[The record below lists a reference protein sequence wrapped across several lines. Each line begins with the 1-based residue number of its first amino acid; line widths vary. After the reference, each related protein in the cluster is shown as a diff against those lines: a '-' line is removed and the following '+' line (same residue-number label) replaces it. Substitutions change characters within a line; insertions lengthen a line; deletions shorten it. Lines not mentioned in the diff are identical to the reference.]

1 MSKELRELLSRL
13 ETMKAEVRSFMG
25 ADKMEDAEKRMNDVR
40 ELQKKVD
47 LQRALEETEER
58 GLWGGNERNGDPE
71 QRNEKELE
79 NEYRSIFLQAVR
91 RREVSSDQR
100 SVIKEYEKRAVMH
113 EGGATGQTDGDSGLI
128 VPQDIQTQIH
138 ELTRQFNDLSQYV
151 HVEEVTT
158 LSGSRVLEKLGT
170 MTPFAEIEEY
180 GVIPNME
187 NPKFEKVS
195 YQARKRGGILPLTN
209 ELIADSDQ
217 NLINYIKRW
226 IAQKSV
232 VTRNMLITGMLNGFD
247 KVAFDS
253 LDDVKRAMNI
263 SLDPAILDNSI
274 ILTNQDGFNWLD
286 EQKDSNGRY
295 LLQDDITQAG
305 RKLFKGRPV
314 AVSSNR
320 FLPSVGSKAP
330 FIAGDLEQ
338 AIILFSRLFYELA
351 STREGGDA
359 WKRDTTDLRV
369 LMREDIKT
377 WDEEA
382 VVYGQLDLAAVPEA

>member
-1 MSKELRELLSRL
+1 MSKELREMLSRL

-47 LQRALEETEER
+47 IQRALEESESRSLPPGQEH
-58 GLWGGNERNGDPE
+58 GGDPE
-71 QRNEKELE
+71 QREFKELE
-79 NEYRSIFLQAVR
+79 TEYRDIWMRAVR
-91 RREVSSDQR
+91 RREVSGEQR
-100 SVIKEYEKRAVMH
+100 SVIREYEQRAVMH

-128 VPQDIQTQIH
+128 VPQDIQTQINT
-138 ELTRQFNDLSQYV
+138 LTRQFNDLSQYV
-151 HVEEVTT
+151 HVEQVTT

-180 GVIPNME
+180 GIIPQMD
-187 NPKFEKVS
+187 NPKFQKIA
-195 YQARKRGGILPLTN
+195 YQVRKRGGILPLTN

-217 NLINYIKRW
+217 NLIRYITRW

-232 VTRNMLITGMLNGFD
+232 VTRNMLITGILNGFD
-247 KVAFDS
+247 KVAFES
-253 LDDVKRAMNI
+253 LDDVKRALNI

-274 ILTNQDGFNWLD
+274 ILTNQDGFNWMD
-286 EQKDSNGRY
+286 EQKDKNGRY

-369 LMREDIKT
+369 LMRDDIKT
-377 WDEEA
+377 WDDEA